1 MKRFKNILLVINDK
15 VTNEVAIQKCIHLC
29 MHNQARLTVIEVLE
43 EFNNSTLFFGRD
55 RASDVL
61 EAHLKKKKDSLNA
74 LLEPYRKDIEMD
86 VIVGRGKVFFEIIR
100 AVLHHNFDLVV
111 KTCHQQTSLKA
122 MLFGTTDMHLLRK
135 CPCPVWLIK
144 PQDEIKCQSILAA
157 VDIEPSIEIEKMD
170 ALNQQILEMAT
181 SLALSEQAELHIVHA
196 WMVFGEDL
204 LQSAHSEHLEEE
216 VSAWMKD
223 QINDIKA
230 GLNEF
235 EAKLNKT
242 LDENGSD
249 SLHPEV
255 HILEGDAYE
264 IIPRLAEEIK
274 VDLVIMGTIV
284 RTGLPG
290 FFMGNTAESILNQLN
305 CSVLAIKPKGFVS
318 PVTI

>member
-1 MKRFKNILLVINDK
+1 M
-15 VTNEVAIQKCIHLC
+15 
-29 MHNQARLTVIEVLE
+29 
-43 EFNNSTLFFGRD
+43 
-55 RASDVL
+55 
-61 EAHLKKKKDSLNA
+61 
-74 LLEPYRKDIEMD
+74 
-86 VIVGRGKVFFEIIR
+86 
-100 AVLHHNFDLVV
+100 
-111 KTCHQQTSLKA
+111 KA

-170 ALNQQILEMAT
+170 DLNQQILEMAT
-181 SLALSEQAELHIVHA
+181 SLALSEHAELHIVHA

-204 LQSAHSEHLEEE
+204 LQSSHSEHLEEE

-223 QINDIKA
+223 QKNDIKA

-249 SLHPEV
+249 SLHSEV

-264 IIPRLAEEIK
+264 IIPRLAEENK

-290 FFMGNTAESILNQLN
+290 FFMGNTAESILNQLS
-305 CSVLAIKPKGFVS
+305 CSVLAIKPEGFVS